1 MAAPQSAVEGARGH
15 LCDRPSLGWSA
26 PVPVW
31 CSEAICLPHCLLDSR
46 ASCKH
51 PKASSLLWLLPPRVI
66 DGGNRGQQS
75 LRWVWCLP
83 GCHGGL
89 VAIKALPL
97 LTCLE
102 CASLGPA
109 VLCCLSPLASYQA
122 LIVRVTPPGPLMP
135 LVDEHSNVSDWGSLV
150 PVAVAASR
158 MVGWL
163 PGAFVWGT
171 VSVSRADSSPLWVHT
186 VCPCVDGPPA
196 LRFICAHCHS
206 ASRAGQCSHQGCCQG
221 ESSATTSLEQPRSSG

>member
-1 MAAPQSAVEGARGH
+1 MVGSCA
-15 LCDRPSLGWSA
+15 L
-26 PVPVW
+26 W
-31 CSEAICLPHCLLDSR
+31 CSEAAYLLHRLLDSR

-51 PKASSLLWLLPPRVI
+51 PKASSLFGRCPLGSSVEASESSVSRA
-66 DGGNRGQQS
+66 
-75 LRWVWCLP
+75 CL
-83 GCHGGL
+83 GVMERL
-89 VAIKALPL
+89 AAINALPL

-186 VCPCVDGPPA
+186 VCPCVDGPPG
-196 LRFICAHCHS
+196 LMSVCAHCHS
-206 ASRAGQCSHQGCCQG
+206 VSRAGQCSHQGRCQR
-221 ESSATTSLEQPRSSG
+221 ESSATTSLEQPCSPGWLLCTLVAGLLGSLGHPLCPGAHGS